1 MVKSSTNSHSWNIQD
16 IKRADAFNADGNAV
30 NPIDHTLLPNTNATE
45 YESANDVDFL
55 SNGFKLRMNY
65 SNNDPGT
72 FFYMAFGD
80 SFKYA
85 NAR

>member
-1 MVKSSTNSHSWNIQD
+1 MVKSTTASHSWNISD
-16 IKRADAFNADGNAV
+16 IKRADVVDADGNGV

-45 YESANDVDFL
+45 YTSANDVDFL
-55 SNGFKLRMNY
+55 SNGFKWRMDY

-72 FFYMAFGD
+72 FFYMAFGE